1 MAQHSNIFIL
11 AASSYDN
18 CFISYIIFNIVGWSW
33 RCCMIAG
40 EWHCM
45 QVAVKVLSSRG
56 NDASMTRDLFE
67 SLLSANMH
75 HPSVVRMP
83 VD

>member
-1 MAQHSNIFIL
+1 
-11 AASSYDN
+11 
-18 CFISYIIFNIVGWSW
+18 
-33 RCCMIAG
+33 
-40 EWHCM
+40 M